1 MPCRKKRKSDKL
13 SHPSTRPGQAEL
25 RPPARALAAP
35 VPHPVPPHSAARC
48 LLGTHSPPPQRKQCR
63 CSSRCSPF
71 PWLMGQ
77 GEGRESEMIL
87 IKCFL
92 SRNKRALSVWNEGS
106 RPYHKRQRQ
115 IFISEQKVSVAAYS
129 GGEIF
134 PSLLVKT
141 FNGVRCVS
149 QLLVE
154 VLCFPVRSTNGTV
167 FLSVS
172 AQRDPWSEQ
181 HRMAA
186 PAVPALTLCFTK
198 IFSVF
203 QDNGLGGLVLF
214 GFSFCEEKKKMVI
227 LSVCLFVCFDAAS
240 GPALLLQKGE
250 QSLNRSAP
258 SLAERCSVCCQVNQ
272 LEVLLSACLPACLFC
287 RLIFKHSGWWALRSP
302 AGCLSWEW
310 EGGNTAVCVTPNS
323 VFALFP
329 WIRREAALRTYSHW
343 SLCGFTYACPQWK
356 VILVD
361 RRTLRALTFM
371 SIYPKELGHQL
382 PAKSNQKV

>member
-35 VPHPVPPHSAARC
+35 VQCPHPVPPHSAARC

-71 PWLMGQ
+71 PWLTGQ

-115 IFISEQKVSVAAYS
+115 IFISEQKVSAAAYS

-154 VLCFPVRSTNGTV
+154 VLCFPVRSTNGTI

-203 QDNGLGGLVLF
+203 QDNGLGAW
-214 GFSFCEEKKKMVI
+214 FCLGSHSVRKKKKWSSC
-227 LSVCLFVCFDAAS
+227 LSVC
-240 GPALLLQKGE
+240 
-250 QSLNRSAP
+250 
-258 SLAERCSVCCQVNQ
+258 
-272 LEVLLSACLPACLFC
+272 
-287 RLIFKHSGWWALRSP
+287 
-302 AGCLSWEW
+302 
-310 EGGNTAVCVTPNS
+310 
-323 VFALFP
+323 
-329 WIRREAALRTYSHW
+329 
-343 SLCGFTYACPQWK
+343 
-356 VILVD
+356 
-361 RRTLRALTFM
+361 
-371 SIYPKELGHQL
+371 
-382 PAKSNQKV
+382 